1 MKELNRTDR
10 LTIASILVVIILV
23 IGLLTIKWNEL
34 RLTRS
39 LEESIPLVMSGQ
51 DIIFPE
57 DVAVIAESG
66 DKAFFLIDLRNP
78 VDFQKS
84 HIGNA
89 RNIPIQKIL
98 EDKNLGLLNDLA
110 EDSVTAV
117 FYGED
122 QLQANS
128 AWVLLK
134 QMSFD
139 NIKVMPGGFDYY
151 STSSLDL
158 YDLPAIPEYMAE
170 EPKYDFWAVL
180 DSLSAG
186 KPAANVNVSSEPIQ
200 VIKREK
206 KTQTEGGC

>member
-23 IGLLTIKWNEL
+23 VGLLTIKWNEL

-66 DKAFFLIDLRNP
+66 DKAFFMIDLRSH

-89 RNIPIQKIL
+89 RNVPIQKIL
-98 EDKNLGLLNDLA
+98 DDKNLGLLNDLA
-110 EDSVTAV
+110 EDSITVV
-117 FYGED
+117 LYGED

-151 STSSLDL
+151 STSTLDL
-158 YDLPAIPEYMAE
+158 YDLPAIPEYMVE

-186 KPAANVNVSSEPIQ
+186 QSAENSKVISEPVQ
-200 VIKREK
+200 LIKREK
-206 KTQTEGGC
+206 KSQTEGGC

>member
-51 DIIFPE
+51 DIIFAE

-66 DKAFFLIDLRNP
+66 DKAFFLIDLRSP

-110 EDSVTAV
+110 EDSVTV
-117 FYGED
+117 VLYGED

-158 YDLPAIPEYMAE
+158 YDLPATPEYMVE
-170 EPKYDFWAVL
+170 EPKFDFWAVL

-186 KPAANVNVSSEPIQ
+186 QPAANVNVSSEPIQ
-200 VIKREK
+200 LIKREK
-206 KTQTEGGC
+206 KTQAEGGC